1 MIKSG
6 DENPPN
12 QQESEAECE
21 KAKLD
26 QACRPTGWVH
36 VEKDI
41 DLTDPKVSKINF
53 FTYCLSSLRL
63 IKILFHT

>member
-6 DENPPN
+6 DEN
-12 QQESEAECE
+12 QITQSESIHENE

-41 DLTDPKVSKINF
+41 DLTDPKVCKNF
-53 FTYCLSSLRL
+53 CKNYNYFPKQCPSF
-63 IKILFHT
+63 ICC

>member
-6 DENPPN
+6 DENPVN
-12 QQESEAECE
+12 QQDSVGENDKE
-21 KAKLD
+21 KLD

-41 DLTDPKVSKINF
+41 DLTDPKV
-53 FTYCLSSLRL
+53 
-63 IKILFHT
+63 IKSICN

>member
-12 QQESEAECE
+12 QPETVEVAE
-21 KAKLD
+21 KTKLD

-41 DLTDPKVSKINF
+41 DLTDPKVWQNK
-53 FTYCLSSLRL
+53 L
-63 IKILFHT
+63 